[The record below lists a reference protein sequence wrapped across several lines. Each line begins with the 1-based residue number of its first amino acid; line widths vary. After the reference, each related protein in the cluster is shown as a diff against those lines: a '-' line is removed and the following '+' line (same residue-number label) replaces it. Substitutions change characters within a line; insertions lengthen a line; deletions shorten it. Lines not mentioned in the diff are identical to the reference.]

1 MTPERFV
8 WASFRDYLKEDER
21 CPGALSGIPKKR
33 RKKILI
39 TDLGNEK
46 GRKVTDHLHSSSLI
60 PEIG

>member
-39 TDLGNEK
+39 PIFGNGK
-46 GRKVTDHLHSSSLI
+46 GRKVTDHLHSS
-60 PEIG
+60 